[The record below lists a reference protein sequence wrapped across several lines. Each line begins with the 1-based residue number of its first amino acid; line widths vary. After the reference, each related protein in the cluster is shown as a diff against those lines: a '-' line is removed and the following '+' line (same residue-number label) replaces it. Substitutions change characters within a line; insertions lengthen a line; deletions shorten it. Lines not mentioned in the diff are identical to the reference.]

1 MADLKTQELCLK
13 GGREEVILVAT
24 VPLCSSKFF
33 SNFEGN
39 LYALNRNKWK
49 IRLGTLYA

>member
-24 VPLCSSKFF
+24 VPLCSSKF

-49 IRLGTLYA
+49 IRLGTLYV